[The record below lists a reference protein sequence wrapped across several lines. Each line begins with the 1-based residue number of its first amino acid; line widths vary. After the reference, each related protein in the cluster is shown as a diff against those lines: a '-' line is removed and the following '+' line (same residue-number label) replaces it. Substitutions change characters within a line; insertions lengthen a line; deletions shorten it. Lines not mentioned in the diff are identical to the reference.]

1 MGKEPLM
8 NDYLLFLQGVVW
20 IFAAIGFYLTVRIF
34 LDAVVKRRSGLKMRV
49 VILSYT
55 GDPEYA
61 VRFAESRFVY
71 GEYAGF
77 FEGVTLS
84 ESLPLDKT
92 AAARLKAEFPD
103 FVCFSEIPEKPTEQN
118 DERTCLLKGY
128 VENETE

>member
-1 MGKEPLM
+1 M
-8 NDYLLFLQGVVW
+8 NDFLLFLQGVVG

-34 LDAVVKRRSGLKMRV
+34 LDAVVKRRSGLKMQV
-49 VILSYT
+49 VILSYK

-84 ESLPLDKT
+84 EAIPLDKT
-92 AAARLKAEFPD
+92 TAARLKAEFPD
-103 FVCFSEIPEKPTEQN
+103 FVCLSDISEKAEPTDAHTCYSEK
-118 DERTCLLKGY
+118 
-128 VENETE
+128 

>member
-1 MGKEPLM
+1 M
-8 NDYLLFLQGVVW
+8 NDCLLFLQGVVG

-34 LDAVVKRRSGLKMRV
+34 LDAVVKRRSGLKMQV
-49 VILSYT
+49 VILSYK

-84 ESLPLDKT
+84 EAIPLDKAT
-92 AAARLKAEFPD
+92 AARLKAEFPD
-103 FVCFSEIPEKPTEQN
+103 FVCLSDISEKTEPT
-118 DERTCLLKGY
+118 DTHLLFRKISR
-128 VENETE
+128 NETE

>member
-1 MGKEPLM
+1 
-8 NDYLLFLQGVVW
+8 
-20 IFAAIGFYLTVRIF
+20 
-34 LDAVVKRRSGLKMRV
+34 MRV

-84 ESLPLDKT
+84 ERLPLDKT

>member
-1 MGKEPLM
+1 M
-8 NDYLLFLQGVVW
+8 NDCLLFLQGVVG

-34 LDAVVKRRSGLKMRV
+34 LDAVVKRRSGLKMQV
-49 VILSYT
+49 VILSYK

-84 ESLPLDKT
+84 EAIPLDKAHRRT
-92 AAARLKAEFPD
+92 PKSGISGLCLPFGHIRKTEPTD
-103 FVCFSEIPEKPTEQN
+103 THTCYSEK
-118 DERTCLLKGY
+118 
-128 VENETE
+128 

>member
-1 MGKEPLM
+1 M
-8 NDYLLFLQGVVW
+8 NDFLLFLQGVIG

-34 LDAVVKRRSGLKMRV
+34 LDAVVKRRSGLKMQV
-49 VILSYT
+49 VILSYK

-84 ESLPLDKT
+84 EAIPLD
-92 AAARLKAEFPD
+92 KAEFPD
-103 FVCFSEIPEKPTEQN
+103 FVCLSDISEKTEPTDTHTCYSEK
-118 DERTCLLKGY
+118 
-128 VENETE
+128 

>member
-1 MGKEPLM
+1 M
-8 NDYLLFLQGVVW
+8 NDCLLFLQGVVG

-34 LDAVVKRRSGLKMRV
+34 LDAIVKRRSGLKMQV
-49 VILSYT
+49 VILSYK

-84 ESLPLDKT
+84 EAIPLDKAT
-92 AAARLKAEFPD
+92 AARLKAEFPD
-103 FVCFSEIPEKPTEQN
+103 FVCLSDISEKDRANRHTH
-118 DERTCLLKGY
+118 LLFRKISR
-128 VENETE
+128 NETE